1 MWEPPFAMRLWYS
14 CPEDGSAAVGAI
26 RDAERMQ
33 SERRVTESICHSSR
47 LYSTQVPG

>member
-1 MWEPPFAMRLWYS
+1 
-14 CPEDGSAAVGAI
+14 
-26 RDAERMQ
+26 MQ